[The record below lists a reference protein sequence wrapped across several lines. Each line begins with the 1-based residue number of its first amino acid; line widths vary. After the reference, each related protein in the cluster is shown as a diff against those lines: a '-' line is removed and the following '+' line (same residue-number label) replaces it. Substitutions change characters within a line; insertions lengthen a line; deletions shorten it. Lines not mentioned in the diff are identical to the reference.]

1 MGRVQAFAGEAL
13 PVRAPTIDSGPLST
27 PPRSSAMNNPF
38 LLAQLTD
45 PHIGATWG
53 PGDPVGGLRA
63 VIASILRLRPGVDA
77 VLISGDLAD
86 HASDSEY
93 EQLAALVAD
102 LEVPVYVLAG
112 NHDDRDALRRHFDL
126 TGELGTPLQYA
137 VDLGSMRLIALDTTR
152 PGHDGGELNQE
163 RLAWLDAELAAVPD
177 KPTLLAMHHPP
188 LATGIPAFDEIGLP
202 VADQRALG
210 EVVQRHPQ
218 ALRLIAGHVHRTIVG
233 ALAGRPVLS
242 LASTFAQA
250 RLSIGAERFEFV
262 AEPAGFAVHALL
274 DGELSSHVQP
284 VA

>member
-1 MGRVQAFAGEAL
+1 M
-13 PVRAPTIDSGPLST
+13 
-27 PPRSSAMNNPF
+27 SSPF

-53 PGDPVGGLRA
+53 GGAPAAGLRA
-63 VIASILRLRPGVDA
+63 VLAAMLKLRPGVDA

-86 HASDSEY
+86 HASDAEY
-93 EQLAALVAD
+93 EELSELVAD
-102 LEVPVYVLAG
+102 LDAPVYVLAG
-112 NHDDRDALRRHFDL
+112 NHDDREALRRHFGPPGDP
-126 TGELGTPLQYA
+126 GTPLQYA
-137 VDLGSMRLIALDTTR
+137 VDLGPMRLIALDTSR
-152 PGHDGGELNQE
+152 PGHDDGELDAD

-177 KPTLLAMHHPP
+177 EPTVLAMHHPP

-202 VADQRALG
+202 IADQRALG
-210 EVVQRHPQ
+210 EVVERHPQ
-218 ALRLIAGHVHRTIVG
+218 VLRLVAGHVHRTIVG

-242 LASTFAQA
+242 VASTFAQA

-262 AEPAGFAVHALL
+262 AEPSGFAVHAFL

>member
-1 MGRVQAFAGEAL
+1 MHR
-13 PVRAPTIDSGPLST
+13 
-27 PPRSSAMNNPF
+27 PF

-53 PGDPVGGLRA
+53 GGDPVAGLRA
-63 VIASILRLRPGVDA
+63 ALASMLKLSPGVDA

-86 HASDSEY
+86 HASDAEY
-93 EQLAALVAD
+93 EQLADLLAD

-112 NHDDRDALRRHFDL
+112 NHDDRDALRRHFGL
-126 TGELGTPLQYA
+126 SGEPGTPLQYA
-137 VDLGSMRLIALDTTR
+137 VEMGPMRLIVLDTTR
-152 PGHDGGELNQE
+152 PGHDGGELDAE
-163 RLAWLDAELAAVPD
+163 RLAWLDAELGAAPD
-177 KPTLLAMHHPP
+177 QPTLLAMHHPP

-202 VADQRALG
+202 IADRCALG

-218 ALRLIAGHVHRTIVG
+218 ALRLVAGHVHRTIVG
-233 ALAGRPVLS
+233 GLAGRPVLS
-242 LASTFAQA
+242 VASTFAQA

-262 AEPAGFAVHALL
+262 PEPAGFAVHALL